1 MIEKYYCYVDETGQD
16 TKGEFFLVSVVLVE
30 ATLRESLKKRLLRL
44 EVRSGKESL
53 KWNGSSFKV
62 RIYYLRGLFPIR
74 ELYGCLHFY
83 YVNNSLDYY
92 NIKAHAIVRALETIT
107 KQYRV
112 TILVDGLLREKEKR
126 IISEVL
132 HKSEI
137 RYRKIRGLKTSDC
150 FMRLADTLAGFL
162 RDYIEKQ
169 NYTEAIYES
178 LVREGVIVE

>member
-1 MIEKYYCYVDETGQD
+1 MQKYYCYVDETGQD

-53 KWNGSSFKV
+53 KWNGSSFEV

-83 YVNNSLDYY
+83 YVNNSLDYS
-92 NIKAHAIVRALETIT
+92 NIKAHAIVRPLQNIT
-107 KQYRV
+107 QPYKV
-112 TILVDGLLREKEKR
+112 TILIDGFLSKKEER
-126 IISEVL
+126 IISRVL

-137 RYRKIRGLKTSDC
+137 RFRKIRGLKTNDC
-150 FMRLADTLAGFL
+150 FMRLADALAGFL
-162 RDYIEKQ
+162 RDHMEEQ
-169 NYTEAIYES
+169 DYTEEIYGQLITTGFLIE
-178 LVREGVIVE
+178 